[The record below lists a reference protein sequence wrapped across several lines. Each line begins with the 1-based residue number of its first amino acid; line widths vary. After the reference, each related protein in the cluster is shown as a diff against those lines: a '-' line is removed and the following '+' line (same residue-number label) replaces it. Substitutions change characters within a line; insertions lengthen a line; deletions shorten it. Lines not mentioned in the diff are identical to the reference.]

1 MTEVQRIG
9 GQVVTWLA
17 SIWWRSTTE
26 IIQLVPIIRTK
37 SFGKKILKKT
47 GKRSR
52 IIWYRQYFERNIYTN
67 WKISRLFTLK
77 VQSNISIWQTETN
90 WQISGQSQHKS
101 AQINRVINSTQ
112 TFIGDAIKTN
122 STNILRWPFHSFH
135 SDSIRTH
142 FFFPNISVAMA
153 IGYFRLI
160 KLKQPDSNSI
170 PISCPSTEKKTTH
183 TQQSLFIH
191 SQHSSKRFTQLTT
204 SSPTGGTLYPHS
216 FK

>member
-1 MTEVQRIG
+1 MTRVHLVAIG
-9 GQVVTWLA
+9 DRNYSTRA
-17 SIWWRSTTE
+17 HYPDKIIW
-26 IIQLVPIIRTK
+26 
-37 SFGKKILKKT
+37 KKILKKT

-52 IIWYRQYFERNIYTN
+52 WYRQYFERNIYTN

-77 VQSNISIWQTETN
+77 VQSNISIRQTETN

-170 PISCPSTEKKTTH
+170 PISCPSTEKKLHTH
-183 TQQSLFIH
+183 NKVCSFIH
-191 SQHSSKRFTQLTT
+191 NIRLNGLRNWQHRV
-204 SSPTGGTLYPHS
+204 PPGGLYIPIHLNKS
-216 FK
+216 AKPSDA